1 MKRTNNLGG
10 ILLSKVKTNNLLTPA
25 QAAKDLGISVAT
37 LRKYSLIVE
46 RTTENSKYF
55 ERNSQNNRLYT
66 QKNIEDFK
74 EMVKLSHGP
83 KMTLETSAM
92 QIYPTSEHKNQTE
105 AKQDDEINAMQTT
118 IAKLESENKKR
129 EVTIKELQEEL
140 TDAQKA
146 KEQLQVELDTLKQQ
160 AEEKV
165 QTVDAAEDET
175 IKERVNEKVNDDK
188 KEKGHW
194 WNKFMS

>member
-1 MKRTNNLGG
+1 MNNLGG

-46 RTTENSKYF
+46 RTTENSQYF
-55 ERNSQNNRLYT
+55 ERNTQNNRLYT

-83 KMTLETSAM
+83 KMTLETAAV
-92 QIYPTSEHKNQTE
+92 QIYPAADAKADTDTTKKN
-105 AKQDDEINAMQTT
+105 DEVVELQTT
-118 IAKLESENKKR
+118 VAKLESENKKR
-129 EVTIKELQEEL
+129 ELTIKDLQQELAD
-140 TDAQKA
+140 TQKA
-146 KEQLQVELDTLKQQ
+146 KEQLQAELDTLKQQ
-160 AEEKV
+160 AAEK
-165 QTVDAAEDET
+165 AEKNDVKIDEN

-188 KEKGHW
+188 KGHW
-194 WNKFMS
+194 WNRFKG

>member
-1 MKRTNNLGG
+1 M
-10 ILLSKVKTNNLLTPA
+10 SKVKTNNLLTPA

-83 KMTLETSAM
+83 KMTLETSAA
-92 QIYPTSEHKNQTE
+92 QIYPAAEVKNSTE
-105 AKQDDEINAMQTT
+105 NKQDDEISELHTT
-118 IAKLESENKKR
+118 VAKLESENKKR
-129 EVTIKELQEEL
+129 ELTIKELQQEL
-140 TDAQKA
+140 NDAQKA

-165 QTVDAAEDET
+165 ENTTVKKDEN

-188 KEKGHW
+188 KEHW
-194 WNKFMS
+194 WNRFMG

>member
-1 MKRTNNLGG
+1 MT
-10 ILLSKVKTNNLLTPA
+10 KVKTNNLLTPA

-46 RTTENSKYF
+46 RTTKNNQYF

-66 QKNIEDFK
+66 SKNIEDFK

-92 QIYPTSEHKNQTE
+92 QIYPTADVKETVDV
-105 AKQDDEINAMQTT
+105 KQNDEISDLHTT

-129 EVTIKELQEEL
+129 ELTIKELQQEL
-140 TDAQKA
+140 TDTQKS

-160 AEEKV
+160 AEEKIENN
-165 QTVDAAEDET
+165 DAHKDEN

-188 KEKGHW
+188 KGHW
-194 WNKFMS
+194 WNKFMN

>member
-1 MKRTNNLGG
+1 M
-10 ILLSKVKTNNLLTPA
+10 SKVKTNNLLTPA

-46 RTTENSKYF
+46 RTTKDSQYF

-66 QKNIEDFK
+66 SKNIEDFK

-92 QIYPTSEHKNQTE
+92 QIYPTADVKETTDADQN
-105 AKQDDEINAMQTT
+105 DEISELHTT

-129 EVTIKELQEEL
+129 EMTINELQKEL
-140 TDAQKA
+140 TDVQKS
-146 KEQLQVELDTLKQQ
+146 KEQLQVELDTFKQQ
-160 AEEKV
+160 SEEK
-165 QTVDAAEDET
+165 AENENVEKDEN

-188 KEKGHW
+188 KGHW
-194 WNKFMS
+194 WNRFKG

>member
-1 MKRTNNLGG
+1 M
-10 ILLSKVKTNNLLTPA
+10 SKVKTNNLLTPA

-46 RTTENSKYF
+46 KTTENSQYF

-83 KMTLETSAM
+83 KMTLETAAV
-92 QIYPTSEHKNQTE
+92 QIYPTTDVKSESK
-105 AKQDDEINAMQTT
+105 AKQSDEVTELQTT
-118 IAKLESENKKR
+118 VAKLESENKKR
-129 EVTIKELQEEL
+129 ELTIKELQQEL
-140 TDAQKA
+140 ADAQKS
-146 KEQLQVELDTLKQQ
+146 KEQLHAELTTLKQQ
-160 AEEKV
+160 AEEK
-165 QTVDAAEDET
+165 AENTSVKKDEN

-188 KEKGHW
+188 KGHW

>member
-1 MKRTNNLGG
+1 MKRMNNLGG

-46 RTTENSKYF
+46 RTTENSQYF
-55 ERNSQNNRLYT
+55 ERNTQNNRLYT

-83 KMTLETSAM
+83 KMTLETAAV
-92 QIYPTSEHKNQTE
+92 QIYPAADIKADTDTT
-105 AKQDDEINAMQTT
+105 KQNDEVVELQTT
-118 IAKLESENKKR
+118 VSKLESENKKR
-129 EVTIKELQEEL
+129 ELTIKDLQQELA
-140 TDAQKA
+140 DAQKA
-146 KEQLQVELDTLKQQ
+146 KEQLQAELDTLKQQ
-160 AEEKV
+160 AAEK
-165 QTVDAAEDET
+165 AENKDVKIDEN

-188 KEKGHW
+188 KGHW
-194 WNKFMS
+194 WNRFKG

>member
-1 MKRTNNLGG
+1 MT
-10 ILLSKVKTNNLLTPA
+10 KVKSNNLLTPA
-25 QAAKDLGISVAT
+25 QAAKNLGISVAT

-46 RTTENSKYF
+46 RTTENSDYF

-92 QIYPTSEHKNQTE
+92 QIYPTSETK
-105 AKQDDEINAMQTT
+105 KVQDEDGQASKVKELQVTV
-118 IAKLESENKKR
+118 AKLESENKKR
-129 EVTIKELQEEL
+129 ELTIKELQAEL
-140 TDAQKA
+140 NDAQKS

-165 QTVDAAEDET
+165 RNAEPAKDES
-175 IKERVNEKVNDDK
+175 IKERINEKVSDDK
-188 KEKGHW
+188 KGHW
-194 WNKFMS
+194 WNKFMG

>member
-1 MKRTNNLGG
+1 M
-10 ILLSKVKTNNLLTPA
+10 SKVKTNNLLTPA

-46 RTTENSKYF
+46 RTTDNSKYF

-83 KMTLETSAM
+83 KMTLETSAA
-92 QIYPTSEHKNQTE
+92 QIYPVAEENKQAE
-105 AKQDDEINAMQTT
+105 VKQDDEISKMQTT
-118 IAKLESENKKR
+118 IAKLESENKKNAL
-129 EVTIKELQEEL
+129 TIKELQDEL
-140 TDAQKA
+140 TDAQKS

-160 AEEKV
+160 AKEKIEN
-165 QTVDAAEDET
+165 TGSEKDEN

-188 KEKGHW
+188 KGHW
-194 WNKFMS
+194 WNRFMG

>member
-1 MKRTNNLGG
+1 
-10 ILLSKVKTNNLLTPA
+10 LSKVKTNNLLTPA

-46 RTTENSKYF
+46 RTTKNGQYF

-66 QKNIEDFK
+66 SKNIEDFK

-92 QIYPTSEHKNQTE
+92 QIYPTAEVKETTE
-105 AKQDDEINAMQTT
+105 AKDNDEISELHTT
-118 IAKLESENKKR
+118 IDKLESENKKR
-129 EVTIKELQEEL
+129 ELTISELQQEL
-140 TDAQKA
+140 TDTQKA

-165 QTVDAAEDET
+165 ENTDEHQDEN

-188 KEKGHW
+188 KGHW
-194 WNKFMS
+194 WNRFRG

>member
-1 MKRTNNLGG
+1 MT
-10 ILLSKVKTNNLLTPA
+10 KVKSNNLLTPA

-92 QIYPTSEHKNQTE
+92 QIYPTSEVKKDKAE
-105 AKQDDEINAMQTT
+105 VGQDAEKVKELQVTV
-118 IAKLESENKKR
+118 AKLESENKKR
-129 EVTIKELQEEL
+129 ELTIKELQDEL
-140 TDAQKA
+140 NDAQKA
-146 KEQLQVELDTLKQQ
+146 KEELQVELDTLKQQ
-160 AEEKV
+160 DAEKV
-165 QTVDAAEDET
+165 ET
-175 IKERVNEKVNDDK
+175 TTSNNSENLKERVNEKVNDDK
-188 KEKGHW
+188 KGHW
-194 WNKFMS
+194 WNKFMG

>member
-1 MKRTNNLGG
+1 M
-10 ILLSKVKTNNLLTPA
+10 SKVKTNNLLTPA

-46 RTTENSKYF
+46 KTTENSKYF

-83 KMTLETSAM
+83 KMTLETAAV
-92 QIYPTSEHKNQTE
+92 QIYPATDVKPEAD
-105 AKQDDEINAMQTT
+105 AKQSDEISALQTT
-118 IAKLESENKKR
+118 VAKLESENKKR
-129 EVTIKELQEEL
+129 ELTIKELQQEL

-146 KEQLQVELDTLKQQ
+146 KEQLQAELATLKQQ
-160 AEEKV
+160 AEEK
-165 QTVDAAEDET
+165 AENTDVKKDEN

-188 KEKGHW
+188 KGHW
-194 WNKFMS
+194 WNKFMG

>member
-1 MKRTNNLGG
+1 MNNLGG

-46 RTTENSKYF
+46 RTTENSQYF
-55 ERNSQNNRLYT
+55 ERNTQNNRLYT

-83 KMTLETSAM
+83 KMTLETAAV
-92 QIYPTSEHKNQTE
+92 QIYPAADVKTDTDTT
-105 AKQDDEINAMQTT
+105 KQSDEVAELQTT
-118 IAKLESENKKR
+118 VAKLESENKKR
-129 EVTIKELQEEL
+129 ELTIKDLQQELA
-140 TDAQKA
+140 DAQKA
-146 KEQLQVELDTLKQQ
+146 KEQLQAELDTLKQQ
-160 AEEKV
+160 AAEKAEKNDV
-165 QTVDAAEDET
+165 KVDEN

-188 KEKGHW
+188 KGHW
-194 WNKFMS
+194 WNRFKG

>member
-1 MKRTNNLGG
+1 M
-10 ILLSKVKTNNLLTPA
+10 SKVKTNNLLTPA

-83 KMTLETSAM
+83 KMTLETSAA
-92 QIYPTSEHKNQTE
+92 QIYPVADVKKPTETNSDEKKLEELQT
-105 AKQDDEINAMQTT
+105 AV
-118 IAKLESENKKR
+118 AKLESENKKR
-129 EVTIKELQEEL
+129 ELTIKELQQEL
-140 TDAQKA
+140 TDAQKS

-160 AEEKV
+160 AKEKV
-165 QTVDAAEDET
+165 ENTDSSKNET
-175 IKERVNEKVNDDK
+175 IKERINEKVSDDK
-188 KEKGHW
+188 KGHW
-194 WNKFMS
+194 WNRFMG

>member
-1 MKRTNNLGG
+1 MKRMNNLGG

-46 RTTENSKYF
+46 RTTENSQYF
-55 ERNSQNNRLYT
+55 ERNTQNNRLYT

-83 KMTLETSAM
+83 KMTLETAAV
-92 QIYPTSEHKNQTE
+92 QIYPAADVKADTDTT
-105 AKQDDEINAMQTT
+105 KQNDEVVELQTT
-118 IAKLESENKKR
+118 VAKLESENKKR
-129 EVTIKELQEEL
+129 ELTIKDLQQELA
-140 TDAQKA
+140 DAQKA
-146 KEQLQVELDTLKQQ
+146 KEQLQAELDTLKQQ
-160 AEEKV
+160 AAEK
-165 QTVDAAEDET
+165 AENKDVKIDEN

-188 KEKGHW
+188 KGHW
-194 WNKFMS
+194 WNRFKG

>member
-1 MKRTNNLGG
+1 MKRMNNLGG

-46 RTTENSKYF
+46 RTTDNSKYF

-83 KMTLETSAM
+83 KMTLETSAA
-92 QIYPTSEHKNQTE
+92 QIYPVAEENKQAE
-105 AKQDDEINAMQTT
+105 VKQDDEISKMQTT
-118 IAKLESENKKR
+118 IAKLESENKKNAL
-129 EVTIKELQEEL
+129 TIKELQDEL
-140 TDAQKA
+140 TDAQKS

-160 AEEKV
+160 AKEKIEN
-165 QTVDAAEDET
+165 TGSEKDEN

-188 KEKGHW
+188 KGHW
-194 WNKFMS
+194 WNRFMG

>member
-1 MKRTNNLGG
+1 MT
-10 ILLSKVKTNNLLTPA
+10 KVKSNNLLTPA

-66 QKNIEDFK
+66 QKNIEDFR

-92 QIYPTSEHKNQTE
+92 QIYPTSEVKKDKTEDGQQE
-105 AKQDDEINAMQTT
+105 AKVKELQVTV
-118 IAKLESENKKR
+118 AKLESENKKR
-129 EVTIKELQEEL
+129 ELTIKELQDEL
-140 TDAQKA
+140 NDAQKA
-146 KEQLQVELDTLKQQ
+146 KEELQVELDTLKQQ

-165 QTVDAAEDET
+165 QSKDSSNSGNDNEE
-175 IKERVNEKVNDDK
+175 IKERVNEKVNNDK
-188 KEKGHW
+188 KGHW
-194 WNKFMS
+194 WNKFMG

>member
-1 MKRTNNLGG
+1 M
-10 ILLSKVKTNNLLTPA
+10 SKVKTNNLLTPA

-83 KMTLETSAM
+83 KMTLETSAV
-92 QIYPTSEHKNQTE
+92 QIYPAAETKTDAETKQNGEISE
-105 AKQDDEINAMQTT
+105 MQTT

-129 EVTIKELQEEL
+129 ELTIKELQQEL
-140 TDAQKA
+140 SDAQKS
-146 KEQLQVELDTLKQQ
+146 KEQLQAELDTLKQQ
-160 AEEKV
+160 AEEKAENQDV
-165 QTVDAAEDET
+165 QKDEN

-188 KEKGHW
+188 KGGHW
-194 WNKFMS
+194 WNRFMS

>member
-1 MKRTNNLGG
+1 MNNLGG

-46 RTTENSKYF
+46 RTTKNGKYF

-83 KMTLETSAM
+83 KMTLETSAA
-92 QIYPTSEHKNQTE
+92 QIYPAPAADGDKQSDT
-105 AKQDDEINAMQTT
+105 KQDDEVANLQTT

-129 EVTIKELQEEL
+129 ELTINDLKQEL
-140 TDAQKA
+140 TDVQKS

-160 AEEKV
+160 AEEKIENKV
-165 QTVDAAEDET
+165 AEKDEN
-175 IKERVNEKVNDDK
+175 IKARINEKVTDDK
-188 KEKGHW
+188 KGHW
-194 WNKFMS
+194 WNKFMN

>member
-1 MKRTNNLGG
+1 M
-10 ILLSKVKTNNLLTPA
+10 SKVKTNNLLTPA

-83 KMTLETSAM
+83 KMTLETSAA
-92 QIYPTSEHKNQTE
+92 QIYPTTDAKDKTE
-105 AKQDDEINAMQTT
+105 TKQSDEITELQTT
-118 IAKLESENKKR
+118 VSKLESENKKR
-129 EVTIKELQEEL
+129 ELKIKDLQEEL
-140 TDAQKA
+140 ADVQKS
-146 KEQLQVELDTLKQQ
+146 KEELQVELDTLKQQ
-160 AEEKV
+160 AEEKIENN
-165 QTVDAAEDET
+165 DPKKDEN

-188 KEKGHW
+188 KGHW
-194 WNKFMS
+194 WNRFMG

>member
-1 MKRTNNLGG
+1 M
-10 ILLSKVKTNNLLTPA
+10 SKVKTNNLLTPA

-83 KMTLETSAM
+83 KMTLETSAA
-92 QIYPTSEHKNQTE
+92 QIYPAAATKDQTDS
-105 AKQDDEINAMQTT
+105 KQNDEISELHVTV
-118 IAKLESENKKR
+118 AKLESENKKR
-129 EVTIKELQEEL
+129 ELTIKELQEEL
-140 TDAQKA
+140 SDAQKA
-146 KEQLQVELDTLKQQ
+146 KEQLQAELDTFKQQ

-165 QTVDAAEDET
+165 ENTDVKKGEN

-188 KEKGHW
+188 KGHW

>member
-1 MKRTNNLGG
+1 LTKAK
-10 ILLSKVKTNNLLTPA
+10 SNNLLTPA

-92 QIYPTSEHKNQTE
+92 QIYPTSDVKTTSN
-105 AKQDDEINAMQTT
+105 AKQDSMIDEMQTT

-129 EVTIKELQEEL
+129 ELTIKELQQEL
-140 TDAQKA
+140 DDAQKS

-165 QTVDAAEDET
+165 QDAGSGKDET

-188 KEKGHW
+188 KGHW

>member
-1 MKRTNNLGG
+1 M
-10 ILLSKVKTNNLLTPA
+10 SKVKTNNLLTPA

-46 RTTENSKYF
+46 KTTANSKYF

-83 KMTLETSAM
+83 KMTLETSAA
-92 QIYPTSEHKNQTE
+92 QIYPAAD
-105 AKQDDEINAMQTT
+105 AKESTDTKQNDEIVELQKTV
-118 IAKLESENKKR
+118 AKLESENKKR
-129 EVTIKELQEEL
+129 ELTIKELQQEL
-140 TDAQKA
+140 NDAQKS

-160 AEEKV
+160 AKEKV
-165 QTVDAAEDET
+165 ENNDTQKDEN

-188 KEKGHW
+188 KCHW
-194 WNKFMS
+194 LNKFMS

>member
-1 MKRTNNLGG
+1 MKRMNNLGG

-46 RTTENSKYF
+46 RTTENSQYF
-55 ERNSQNNRLYT
+55 ERNTQNNRLYT

-83 KMTLETSAM
+83 KMTLETAAV
-92 QIYPTSEHKNQTE
+92 QIYPAADVKTDTDTT
-105 AKQDDEINAMQTT
+105 KQNDEVAELQTT
-118 IAKLESENKKR
+118 VAKLESENKKR
-129 EVTIKELQEEL
+129 ELTIKDLQQELA
-140 TDAQKA
+140 DAQKA
-146 KEQLQVELDTLKQQ
+146 KEQLQAELDTLKQQ
-160 AEEKV
+160 AAEKAEKNDV
-165 QTVDAAEDET
+165 KVDEN

-188 KEKGHW
+188 KGHW
-194 WNKFMS
+194 WNRFKG

>member
-1 MKRTNNLGG
+1 MSN
-10 ILLSKVKTNNLLTPA
+10 VKTNNLLTPA

-92 QIYPTSEHKNQTE
+92 QIYPTAEVKEQSETN
-105 AKQDDEINAMQTT
+105 QDDEISALHTT

-129 EVTIKELQEEL
+129 AMAIKELQQEL
-140 TDAQKA
+140 TDTQKS
-146 KEQLQVELDTLKQQ
+146 KEQLQVELESFKQQ

-165 QTVDAAEDET
+165 EDVDPEKDET

-188 KEKGHW
+188 KGHW
-194 WNKFMS
+194 WNRFMN

>member
-1 MKRTNNLGG
+1 MNNLGG

-46 RTTENSKYF
+46 RTTENSQYF
-55 ERNSQNNRLYT
+55 ERNTQNNRLYT

-83 KMTLETSAM
+83 KMTLETAAV
-92 QIYPTSEHKNQTE
+92 QIYPAADVKTDTDTT
-105 AKQDDEINAMQTT
+105 KQNDEVAELQTT
-118 IAKLESENKKR
+118 VAKLESENKKR
-129 EVTIKELQEEL
+129 ELTIKDLQQELA
-140 TDAQKA
+140 DAQKA
-146 KEQLQVELDTLKQQ
+146 KEQLQAELDTLKQQ
-160 AEEKV
+160 AAEKAEKNDV
-165 QTVDAAEDET
+165 KVDEN

-188 KEKGHW
+188 KGHW
-194 WNKFMS
+194 WNRFKG

>member
-1 MKRTNNLGG
+1 MNNLGG

-46 RTTENSKYF
+46 RTTDNSKYF

-83 KMTLETSAM
+83 KMTLETSAA
-92 QIYPTSEHKNQTE
+92 QIYPVAEENKQAE
-105 AKQDDEINAMQTT
+105 VKQDDEISKMQTT
-118 IAKLESENKKR
+118 IAKLESENKKNAL
-129 EVTIKELQEEL
+129 TIKELQDEL
-140 TDAQKA
+140 TDAQKS

-160 AEEKV
+160 AKEKIEN
-165 QTVDAAEDET
+165 TGSEKDEN

-188 KEKGHW
+188 KGHW
-194 WNKFMS
+194 WNRFMGQSAN

>member
-1 MKRTNNLGG
+1 MNNLGG

-46 RTTENSKYF
+46 RTTENSQYF
-55 ERNSQNNRLYT
+55 ERNTQNNRLYT

-83 KMTLETSAM
+83 KMTLETAAV
-92 QIYPTSEHKNQTE
+92 QIYPAADIKADTDTT
-105 AKQDDEINAMQTT
+105 KQNDEVVELQTT
-118 IAKLESENKKR
+118 VSKLESENKKR
-129 EVTIKELQEEL
+129 ELTIKDLQQELA
-140 TDAQKA
+140 DAQKA
-146 KEQLQVELDTLKQQ
+146 KEQLQAELDTLKQQ
-160 AEEKV
+160 AAEK
-165 QTVDAAEDET
+165 AENKDVKIDEN

-188 KEKGHW
+188 KGHW
-194 WNKFMS
+194 WNRFKG

>member
-1 MKRTNNLGG
+1 MNNLGG

-46 RTTENSKYF
+46 RTTENSQYF
-55 ERNSQNNRLYT
+55 ERNTQNNRLYT

-83 KMTLETSAM
+83 KMTLETAAV
-92 QIYPTSEHKNQTE
+92 QIYPAADVKTDTDTT
-105 AKQDDEINAMQTT
+105 KQNDEVAELQTT
-118 IAKLESENKKR
+118 VAKLESENKKR
-129 EVTIKELQEEL
+129 ELTIKDLQQELA
-140 TDAQKA
+140 DAQKA
-146 KEQLQVELDTLKQQ
+146 KEQLQAELDTLKQQ
-160 AEEKV
+160 AAEK
-165 QTVDAAEDET
+165 AENKDVKIDEN

-188 KEKGHW
+188 KGHW
-194 WNKFMS
+194 WNRFKG

>member
-1 MKRTNNLGG
+1 MKRMNNLGG

-46 RTTENSKYF
+46 RTTDNSKYF

-83 KMTLETSAM
+83 KMTLETSAA
-92 QIYPTSEHKNQTE
+92 QIYPVTE
-105 AKQDDEINAMQTT
+105 ENKQAEVKQDDEISKMQTT
-118 IAKLESENKKR
+118 IAKLESENKKNAL
-129 EVTIKELQEEL
+129 TIKELQDEL
-140 TDAQKA
+140 TDAQKS

-160 AEEKV
+160 AKEKIEN
-165 QTVDAAEDET
+165 TGSEKDEN

-188 KEKGHW
+188 KGHW
-194 WNKFMS
+194 WNRFMG

>member
-1 MKRTNNLGG
+1 LTKAK
-10 ILLSKVKTNNLLTPA
+10 SNNLLTPA

-46 RTTENSKYF
+46 RTTDNTKYF

-83 KMTLETSAM
+83 KMTLETSAV
-92 QIYPTSEHKNQTE
+92 QIYPTTDVKKPVEE
-105 AKQDDEINAMQTT
+105 KQDGELSEMHTT

-129 EVTIKELQEEL
+129 ELTIKELQQEL
-140 TDAQKA
+140 DDAQKA
-146 KEQLQVELDTLKQQ
+146 KEELQAELDTLKQQ

-165 QTVDAAEDET
+165 QTADSGKDET

-188 KEKGHW
+188 KI
-194 WNKFMS
+194 FI